1 MSYTSAKFLSWIVK
15 RQGGKFLRLKK
26 GVPSEVFSERN
37 DTRRLALY
45 VHIPFCRQLCA
56 YCSFNR
62 YPFDEEKARLYFSAL
77 KEELALYL
85 DMGLD
90 FGSVYVGGGTPTVL
104 MEELVAFLELVR
116 EYFGPKDISLETNPQ
131 DVTPHNLSLLRELG
145 VKRLS
150 MGVQSFKDEM
160 LRAMGRFSHT
170 GEEALEKARLAQG
183 QFDTFNV
190 DILYNF
196 PVQRLEDL
204 LYEIEMIDSLGLDQV
219 TFYPLMP
226 ASKKRRSIEK
236 KFSKIKHNR
245 EFKFYAVILEQM
257 EKRGYR
263 PSTVWCF
270 SKGDRMIDEYIIDYP
285 EYIALGS
292 GAVGLYK
299 GVFYVNH
306 FEIDNYVN
314 KVKKGELPI
323 AMYRRLSEGE
333 LKRYFLLTQLFGTKL
348 KKSLYCDFFGSY
360 LEEDMRIELTLL
372 RALKVVKPSDDGW
385 ILTEKGMFVVSAMMR
400 EFFTSLN
407 ALREYCREN
416 RI

>member
-1 MSYTSAKFLSWIVK
+1 MSYTSAHFLSWIVK
-15 RQGGKFLRLKK
+15 RQSRKFLQLKE
-26 GVPSEVFSERN
+26 GVPSEVFSKGN
-37 DTRRLALY
+37 DHRRLALY

-62 YPFDEEKARLYFSAL
+62 YPFDEAKARLYFSAL
-77 KEELALYL
+77 KGELELYL
-85 DMGLD
+85 ERGFD
-90 FGSVYVGGGTPTVL
+90 FSSVYVGGGTPTVL
-104 MEELVAFLELVR
+104 MEELVAFLKLIR
-116 EYFGPKDISLETNPQ
+116 DYLGPKDISLETNPQ
-131 DVTPHNLSLLRELG
+131 DVTPQNLSLLRELG

-150 MGVQSFKDEM
+150 MGVQSFRDEM

-183 QFDTFNV
+183 QFETFNV

-196 PVQRLEDL
+196 PTQKLEDL
-204 LYEIEMIDSLGLDQV
+204 LYEIEVIDSLGLDQV

-236 KFSKIKHNR
+236 RFSKIDHNR
-245 EFKFYAVILEQM
+245 EFEFYKVILEQM
-257 EKRGYR
+257 AKKGYR

-270 SKGDRMIDEYIIDYP
+270 SKGIRMIDEYIIDYP

-306 FEIDNYVN
+306 FDLTNYVE
-314 KVKKGELPI
+314 KVKKGRLPI
-323 AMYRRLSEGE
+323 AMYRKLSESE
-333 LKRYFLLTQLFGTKL
+333 LRKYFLLTQLFGTKL
-348 KKSLYCDFFGSY
+348 KKGLYRELFGND
-360 LEEDMRIELTLL
+360 LEEDMKVGLMLL
-372 RALKVVKPSDDGW
+372 CVLKVIRPSNDGW

-400 EFFTSLN
+400 EFFTGLN
-407 ALREYCREN
+407 SLREYCREN

>member
-1 MSYTSAKFLSWIVK
+1 MRYISARFLSWIVK
-15 RQGGKFLRLKK
+15 RQGRKFLQLKR
-26 GVPSEVFSERN
+26 GVPSEVFSKRN
-37 DTRRLALY
+37 GHRRLALY

-62 YPFDEEKARLYFSAL
+62 YPFEEAKARLYFSAL
-77 KEELALYL
+77 KEELMLYL
-85 DMGLD
+85 EKGLD

-104 MEELVAFLELVR
+104 MDELLAFLELVR
-116 EYFGPKDISLETNPQ
+116 EYLGPRDISLETNPQ
-131 DVTPHNLSLLRELG
+131 DVTPQNLSLLKELG

-150 MGVQSFKDEM
+150 MGVQSFRDEM
-160 LRAMGRFSHT
+160 LHAMGRFSHT

-196 PVQRLEDL
+196 PTQRPEDL
-204 LYEIEMIDSLGLDQV
+204 IYEIELVDSLGLDQV

-226 ASKKRRSIEK
+226 ASEKRRSIEK
-236 KFSKIKHNR
+236 EFSKIDHKR
-245 EFKFYAVILEQM
+245 EFVFYAVILKEM

-270 SKGDRMIDEYIIDYP
+270 SKGNRMIDEYIIDYP

-292 GAVGLYK
+292 GAFGLYK
-299 GVFYVNH
+299 GVFYANH
-306 FEIDNYVN
+306 FDISNYVN
-314 KVKKGELPI
+314 KIRKGELPI
-323 AMYRRLSEGE
+323 AMHRRLSEKE

-348 KKSLYCDFFGSY
+348 NKGLYCEFFESD
-360 LEEDMRIELTLL
+360 LEEDMKVELTFL
-372 RALKVVKPSDDGW
+372 RALKVIRPSDNGW

-400 EFFTSLN
+400 EFFTGLN
-407 ALREYCREN
+407 SLREYCRGN